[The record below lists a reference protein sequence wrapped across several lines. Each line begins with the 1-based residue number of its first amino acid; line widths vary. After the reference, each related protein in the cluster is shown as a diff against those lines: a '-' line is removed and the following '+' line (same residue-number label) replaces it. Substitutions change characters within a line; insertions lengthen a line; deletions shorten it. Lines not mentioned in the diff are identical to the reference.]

1 MRVRR
6 ALAAGL
12 LALACGTAMVI
23 LAIPA
28 LAATAAPVYGTVS
41 VDPQF
46 GPGNTTITAVFQ
58 LNPPDS
64 GCPGF
69 DVIFKWDGRN
79 VGQDKL
85 NGCAASVSFK
95 PPRDDRQPGP
105 HRVTV
110 WDTHNHRLSV
120 NAAVFLIASD
130 PSSPPPTLSST
141 PVTPGSTKASKS
153 PKATPTDT
161 SYTTDPPLPTYDGP
175 SVAGTVAAID
185 TGTGAGAD
193 TGSGGEG
200 GGGLSGAM
208 GVALT
213 FGGALVLGGVLILG
227 YIVMRGRRG
236 DGDPEYALADSPTQ
250 PLPRHPGGLFGLG
263 DRIEGAADRPPAPG
277 PPADPWTPGPPPGP
291 PVPE

>member
-12 LALACGTAMVI
+12 LALACGTAMVV

-28 LAATAAPVYGTVS
+28 LAATAAPVYGTLTL
-41 VDPQF
+41 DPRS
-46 GPGNTTITAVFQ
+46 GPGNTTITAIFQ
-58 LNPPDS
+58 LNPQI

-69 DVIFKWDGRN
+69 DVIFKWGGHN

-85 NGCAASVSFK
+85 NGCAASVTFK
-95 PPRDDRQPGP
+95 PPRDDRRAGA
-105 HRVTV
+105 HAVTA
-110 WDTHNHRLSV
+110 WDTHNRPISNV
-120 NAAVFLIASD
+120 AAFVITTD
-130 PSSPPPTLSST
+130 PSNPPPTPST

-236 DGDPEYALADSPTQ
+236 DRDPEYALADSPTQ

-263 DRIEGAADRPPAPG
+263 DRIEGAAEG